1 MSRSW
6 VLAMGALVVVLGA
19 VSRNHSAA
27 AGPSSPKTATLSGID
42 LQYVDKSVRPQDDV
56 YRHLNGKWLDSFQ
69 IPADKGSYG
78 SFTYLYDVTQEQLRG
93 IVDGLGGAG
102 AGAGDPDARKIADLY
117 ASFMD
122 EARLET
128 LGLKPLQGEFAAIDA
143 LADKSGIPALVAHL
157 NRIGAGAPFVFSVNQ
172 DARNSLQYAVIVR
185 QSGLGLPD
193 RDYYLKDDAKLKDA
207 REKYLAHT
215 AKMLGMAG
223 DADGQSDAKAILDLE
238 TALAQVQWTRV
249 ENRDPIKT
257 YNKTMIADLAKLM
270 PGYDWLSYLKA
281 TEVAGKVDAVI
292 INQPSYMSSLDKL
305 MTETPLGV
313 WKAYFKW
320 HVLSAAAP
328 FLSKAFVDERF
339 AFTGTVLS
347 GIPENRARWKRGMSL
362 IDQSLGEAL
371 GKLYVAKYFPPQNKA
386 RMEAL
391 IANMLDAYRRDI
403 ETLDWMSP
411 ETRKGAQAKLAK
423 LTTKIGYPNVWRD
436 YSSLQISRDDLFGNV
451 QRAEEFEYRR
461 DLNKLGKPVDR
472 NEWGM
477 TPQTINAYYNPL
489 MNEIVFPAAIL
500 QPPFFNVRA
509 DDAVNYGGIVAVIG
523 HEMSHGFDDRGSQ
536 YDADGNLHDWFTPE
550 DHAKFKDKTRAL
562 VAQYSAYEPVPGF
575 HVNGELTLGENIGD
589 NSGLA
594 IAYKAY
600 HLSLA
605 GKTPPVLDGLTGD
618 QRLYLGWAQ
627 VWRGKAREAELIQQ
641 LKTDPHSPA
650 AVRGTAPLVNQEG
663 FYGAFH
669 LKEGDK
675 MYQPPEK
682 RIDIW

>member
-1 MSRSW
+1 MLRSW
-6 VLAMGALVVVLGA
+6 VLAMGAMVVVLGA
-19 VSRNHSAA
+19 VSRIHAAA
-27 AGPSSPKTATLSGID
+27 AGASAPKTAMLSGID
-42 LQYVDKSVRPQDDV
+42 LQYVDKSVRPQDDL

-78 SFTYLYDVTQEQLRG
+78 SFSYLYDITQEQLRG
-93 IVDGLGGAG
+93 IVEGLGGAG
-102 AGAGDPDARKIADLY
+102 AGMGVGAGTGDPEARKIADLY

-143 LADKSGIPALVAHL
+143 LSDKSGIPALVAHM
-157 NRIGAGAPFVFSVNQ
+157 NRIGAGAPYAFSVNQ

-207 REKYLAHT
+207 REKYLAHV

-223 DADGQSDAKAILDLE
+223 VADAQSDAKAILDLE

-257 YNKTMIADLAKLM
+257 YNKTVIADLAKLM

-281 TEVAGKVDAVI
+281 SEVAGKVDAVI

-362 IDQSLGEAL
+362 IDQALGEAL

-436 YSSLQISRDDLFGNV
+436 YSTLQISRDDLFGNV
-451 QRAEEFEYRR
+451 ERAEEFEYRR
-461 DLNKLGKPVDR
+461 DLDKLGKPVDR

-509 DDAVNYGGIVAVIG
+509 DDAVNYGGIVSVIG

-550 DHAKFKDKTRAL
+550 DHAKFKAKTRAL

-575 HVNGELTLGENIGD
+575 HVNGELTLGENIGEI
-589 NSGLA
+589 GRA
-594 IAYKAY
+594 
-600 HLSLA
+600 H
-605 GKTPPVLDGLTGD
+605 V
-618 QRLYLGWAQ
+618 
-627 VWRGKAREAELIQQ
+627 
-641 LKTDPHSPA
+641 
-650 AVRGTAPLVNQEG
+650 
-663 FYGAFH
+663 
-669 LKEGDK
+669 
-675 MYQPPEK
+675 
-682 RIDIW
+682 